1 MLKVTSSDV
10 IVIVTDVASFDV
22 TRDAGVAS
30 LSSGEEAVAAV
41 EDDVEDDPPEEPG
54 EAGSRVAGDV
64 LEHISLGKLEQGWL
78 LTELLIN
85 FST

>member
-10 IVIVTDVASFDV
+10 IVIAADVASFDV
-22 TRDAGVAS
+22 ARDVGVAS

-41 EDDVEDDPPEEPG
+41 EDDVEDDPSEEPG

-78 LTELLIN
+78 KL
-85 FST
+85 SCS